1 MQSKERGRRD
11 GSLRHQKSI
20 TIGDALL
27 RASEPS
33 LSFFLHPLHVKF
45 APNMDDQVIAP
56 TGADQNN
63 GLVTTTATT
72 TSTSTTTQLRRS
84 QRLIEN
90 QNQNGQTATTG
101 PPRATRAPRP
111 IDPVQRRKK
120 AWPQLWEPWRIE
132 AIATYL
138 QMSGPEAVER
148 LRTTLDELWK
158 TDPQQA
164 SVYEDALPVYDA
176 RVRAAKP
183 NAVAAPEAGPSSQ
196 NNDTAAPEAEETD
209 SESTIS
215 AHGTQITFNDRPVAS
230 ADHEAALTLMSL
242 RSAGNTQDYIGYG
255 ASERLK
261 GLQPF
266 NPVDAPTT
274 TSKILPL
281 DGIFET
287 NVTGEGVLPP
297 VRTQTPDVPGVST
310 RGKGKQPATYS
321 TLTTSP
327 KNDDPTL
334 KNANNISKALSEV
347 SRFVKPLTRSTKPT
361 GNVIPITCKPRS
373 SRTYII
379 DKDAIKIVETPTIL
393 RRSKRKITHD
403 SENEDT
409 VVDLTGH
416 DRPAS
421 PKKPKASCKKGET
434 VEESSM
440 LLRSKRKVIH
450 VEEVKNDNPSSPE
463 ENTEKSTKSPD
474 KQVTQQRTLRRR
486 SARKI
491 VYDSDDEAEA
501 FSTNIKSTA
510 GSQKVKKEEAEEKSP
525 VLRRTKRKLTR
536 VIEDEDDDFPL
547 PDDDL
552 PTPKRSKKAVKK
564 VTKDLADEEDFDD
577 SSPEDVRPTPKN
589 SWKAINKSNE
599 TSIDEDEDDND
610 DDEDE
615 EEGAPVKKRKQATK
629 KATSTLVHPPA
640 NLPLKAP
647 ANHPDIPDGALAL
660 NEHFKKNTPRPLG
673 VQLPINRNRTRWEW
687 IPYNTRKVANANF
700 DWADDQQRKDANR
713 FRQQRIRRRLTEH
726 GYIHDGRK
734 NH

>member
-1 MQSKERGRRD
+1 
-11 GSLRHQKSI
+11 
-20 TIGDALL
+20 
-27 RASEPS
+27 
-33 LSFFLHPLHVKF
+33 
-45 APNMDDQVIAP
+45 MDDRVIAP
-56 TGADQNN
+56 IGADQNN
-63 GLVTTTATT
+63 DLSTTTATT
-72 TSTSTTTQLRRS
+72 TSTATTTQLRRS

-90 QNQNGQTATTG
+90 QSQNGQTATIG
-101 PPRATRAPRP
+101 PPRAPRAPRP

-120 AWPQLWEPWRIE
+120 AWPQLWEPWRIG

-176 RVRAAKP
+176 RVRAAQP

-196 NNDTAAPEAEETD
+196 NNDTAAPEAEVTD

-215 AHGTQITFNDRPVAS
+215 APGTQITFNDRPAAF

-242 RSAGNTQDYIGYG
+242 RYAGNTQNYVGYG
-255 ASERLK
+255 ASERSK

-266 NPVDAPTT
+266 NLVDASTI
-274 TSKILPL
+274 TSKSMPL

-297 VRTQTPDVPGVST
+297 VRTQTPDVLSHST
-310 RGKGKQPATYS
+310 RWKGKQPATYR
-321 TLTTSP
+321 TLTSLP
-327 KNDDPTL
+327 NNDNSTL
-334 KNANNISKALSEV
+334 KNANNISKALSAV
-347 SRFVKPLTRSTKPT
+347 SRFVKPSTRSIKPT
-361 GNVIPITCKPRS
+361 GNIIPATSKPRS
-373 SRTYII
+373 SRTYVIN
-379 DKDAIKIVETPTIL
+379 KDVIKVLETPAIL

-403 SENEDT
+403 SENEDA

-416 DRPAS
+416 DRPVS
-421 PKKPKASCKKGET
+421 SKKPKASCKKGET
-434 VEESSM
+434 VEKSSM
-440 LLRSKRKVIH
+440 LHRSKRKVIH
-450 VEEVKNDNPSSPE
+450 IEKDENDNLSSPE
-463 ENTEKSTKSPD
+463 DNTEESTKSPD

-501 FSTNIKSTA
+501 FSTDINCTA
-510 GSQKVKKEEAEEKSP
+510 GSQKVKKEEAEENSP
-525 VLRRTKRKLTR
+525 VLRRTKCKLTR

-547 PDDDL
+547 PDGDL

-564 VTKDLADEEDFDD
+564 VKKDLADEEDFGD
-577 SSPEDVRPTPKN
+577 SSPEYVRPTHK
-589 SWKAINKSNE
+589 SFKKAIDKSNK
-599 TSIDEDEDDND
+599 TSTTEEDEDDDAN
-610 DDEDE
+610 E
-615 EEGAPVKKRKQATK
+615 EEVAPIQNRKQAGK
-629 KATSTLVHPPA
+629 KATSTLVDPPA

-673 VQLPINRNRTRWEW
+673 VQLPINRTRTRWEW